1 MKKTLILPIVHLN
14 GTSRKELIAM
24 RCKASNCLREA
35 IEELSA
41 MGPNGRDYYPV
52 QGLFD
57 QARDQH
63 VRRLEVL
70 KGVYREIA
78 AEVVALSDDEP
89 LPGES

>member
-14 GTSRKELIAM
+14 GTSRKDLIDM

-35 IEELSA
+35 IEGLSA
-41 MGPNGRDYYPV
+41 IGPNGRDYYPV

-63 VRRLEVL
+63 VRRLEAL
-70 KGVYREIA
+70 KGVYRELV
-78 AEVVALSDDEP
+78 AEVVALSDDTP
-89 LPGES
+89 LPGET